1 MTCGDKAKKEV
12 IPSFLFL
19 FSFVDASRATVIQ
32 YSYNKN
38 RGSDMTLPIL
48 DNILLHLLAKT
59 ISGKL
64 YGLRHKIKKEIN
76 CDEER

>member
-1 MTCGDKAKKEV
+1 
-12 IPSFLFL
+12 
-19 FSFVDASRATVIQ
+19 
-32 YSYNKN
+32 
-38 RGSDMTLPIL
+38 MTLSFF
-48 DNILLHLLAKT
+48 DNVLLHLLAKT